1 MLANLNPGVMSSWCA
16 SAEEVSSVLGF
27 FFFSLLRALLSLSE
41 SDPTLIITELLM
53 KTLPADTA
61 SLRAGLQHMSSEDT
75 EFNPQHGF

>member
-1 MLANLNPGVMSSWCA
+1 MNPGVMSSWCA
-16 SAEEVSSVLGF
+16 SAEEVSSVLV

-41 SDPTLIITELLM
+41 PDPTLIITELLM

>member
-16 SAEEVSSVLGF
+16 SAEEVSSVLV
-27 FFFSLLRALLSLSE
+27 FFSLLRALLSLSE

>member
-1 MLANLNPGVMSSWCA
+1 MLANLSPGVMSSWCA
-16 SAEEVSSVLGF
+16 SAEEVSSVL